1 MQINYSGSLKRML
14 ELKELAEKKN
24 DEQAQF
30 QLAELYIASKNP
42 ALLSEAVELYKKSA
56 KQGFTDAKFA
66 LGRCYEEGIGVRKNY
81 RGAIEWYKA
90 AEISITNDLFKYPDP
105 VGEADRA
112 RLDSLVESGIFD
124 MLMDSID
131 YDDGPTLEMDE
142 CNAELGDADAQN
154 SLGCRY
160 KVGKDVEKDI
170 SKAFYWFHKS
180 AEQGYEAGM
189 LHLAELYE
197 KTKNYKEAAKWYRR
211 YTEMRIQWRNERL
224 GW

>member
-1 MQINYSGSLKRML
+1 MQINYSGPLKRML
-14 ELKELAEKKN
+14 EFKELAEKKN

-42 ALLSEAVELYKKSA
+42 VLLSEAVELYKKSA

-81 RGAIEWYKA
+81 RGAIQWYKA

-131 YDDGPTLEMDE
+131 YDNEPTLETDE

-180 AEQGYEAGM
+180 AEQGCEAGM

>member
-1 MQINYSGSLKRML
+1 MQINYSGPLKRMM

-131 YDDGPTLEMDE
+131 YDNEPTLETDE

-197 KTKNYKEAAKWYRR
+197 KTKNYKEAAKWYRQ
-211 YTEMRIQWRNERL
+211 YAQMRIQWRNERL

>member
-1 MQINYSGSLKRML
+1 MEINNSGPLKRMM

-81 RGAIEWYKA
+81 RGAIQWYKA

-131 YDDGPTLEMDE
+131 YDNEPTLETEE

>member
-1 MQINYSGSLKRML
+1 MEINYSGPLKRMM

-56 KQGFTDAKFA
+56 NQGFTDAKFA

-81 RGAIEWYKA
+81 RGAIQWYKA

-124 MLMDSID
+124 ALMDSID
-131 YDDGPTLEMDE
+131 YDNEPTLETEE

-197 KTKNYKEAAKWYRR
+197 KTKNYKEAAKWYRQ
-211 YTEMRIQWRNERL
+211 YAQMRIQWRNERL

>member
-1 MQINYSGSLKRML
+1 MEINYSGPLKRMM

-81 RGAIEWYKA
+81 RGAIQWYKA

-124 MLMDSID
+124 ALMDSID
-131 YDDGPTLEMDE
+131 YDNEPTLETEE

-211 YTEMRIQWRNERL
+211 YTKMRIQWRNERL

>member
-1 MQINYSGSLKRML
+1 MEINYSGPLKRML
-14 ELKELAEKKN
+14 ELRELAEKKN

-42 ALLSEAVELYKKSA
+42 ARLSEAVELYKRSA

-81 RGAIEWYKA
+81 RGAIQWYKA
-90 AEISITNDLFKYPDP
+90 AKISITNDLFKYPDP

-131 YDDGPTLEMDE
+131 YDNEPTLETEE

>member
-1 MQINYSGSLKRML
+1 MQINYSGPLKRML

-131 YDDGPTLEMDE
+131 YDDGPTLETDE
-142 CNAELGDADAQN
+142 YNAELGDADAQN

>member
-1 MQINYSGSLKRML
+1 MEINYSGPLKRMM

-131 YDDGPTLEMDE
+131 YDNEPTLETDE

-211 YTEMRIQWRNERL
+211 YAQMRIQWRNERL

>member
-1 MQINYSGSLKRML
+1 MEINYSGPLKRMM

-42 ALLSEAVELYKKSA
+42 VLLSEAVELYKKSA

-81 RGAIEWYKA
+81 RGAIQWYKA

>member
-1 MQINYSGSLKRML
+1 MEINYSGPLKRMM

-131 YDDGPTLEMDE
+131 YDNEPTLETDE

-160 KVGKDVEKDI
+160 KVGKDVEIDI

>member
-1 MQINYSGSLKRML
+1 MEINYSGPLKRMM

-42 ALLSEAVELYKKSA
+42 SLLSEAVELYRKSA

-81 RGAIEWYKA
+81 RGAIQWYKA
-90 AEISITNDLFKYPDP
+90 AKISITNDLFKYPDP

-131 YDDGPTLEMDE
+131 YDNEPTLETEE

>member
-1 MQINYSGSLKRML
+1 MEINYSGPLKRMM

-24 DEQAQF
+24 DERAQF

-81 RGAIEWYKA
+81 RGAIQWYKA

-131 YDDGPTLEMDE
+131 YGIEPALEAEE
-142 CNAELGDADAQN
+142 CIAELGDADAQN

-160 KVGKDVEKDI
+160 YYGKGVEKDI
-170 SKAFYWFHKS
+170 PKAIYWLKKA
-180 AEQGYEAGM
+180 AEQGCTAAFSHLGDIYEA
-189 LHLAELYE
+189 L
-197 KTKNYKEAAKWYRR
+197 KDYKEAAKWYRG
-211 YTEMRIQWRNERL
+211 YAEMRIQWRNERL

>member
-1 MQINYSGSLKRML
+1 MEINYSGPLKRML

-81 RGAIEWYKA
+81 RGAIQWYKA
-90 AEISITNDLFKYPDP
+90 AKISITNDLFKYPDP

-131 YDDGPTLEMDE
+131 YGIEPALEAEE

-160 KVGKDVEKDI
+160 EVGKDVEIDI

-211 YTEMRIQWRNERL
+211 YTEKRIQWRNERL

>member
-1 MQINYSGSLKRML
+1 MQINYSGPLKRML

-81 RGAIEWYKA
+81 RGAIQWYKA

-131 YDDGPTLEMDE
+131 YDNEPTLETEE

-197 KTKNYKEAAKWYRR
+197 KTKNYKAAAKWYRR
-211 YTEMRIQWRNERL
+211 YAQMRIQWRNERL

>member
-1 MQINYSGSLKRML
+1 MQINYSGPLKRML

-131 YDDGPTLEMDE
+131 YDNEPTLETDE

>member
-1 MQINYSGSLKRML
+1 MQINYSGPLKRML

-42 ALLSEAVELYKKSA
+42 ALRSEAVELYKKSA

-131 YDDGPTLEMDE
+131 YDNEPTLETEE

>member
-1 MQINYSGSLKRML
+1 MEINYSGPLKRMM

-90 AEISITNDLFKYPDP
+90 AVISITNDLFKYPDP

-112 RLDSLVESGIFD
+112 KLDSLVESGIFD

-131 YDDGPTLEMDE
+131 YDNEPTLETDE
-142 CNAELGDADAQN
+142 YNAELGDADAQN

-211 YTEMRIQWRNERL
+211 YTEKRIQWRNERL

>member
-1 MQINYSGSLKRML
+1 MQINYSGPLKRML

-81 RGAIEWYKA
+81 RGAIQWYKA
-90 AEISITNDLFKYPDP
+90 AKISITNDLFKYPDP

-131 YDDGPTLEMDE
+131 YDNEPTLETDE

>member
-1 MQINYSGSLKRML
+1 MQINYSGPLKRML
-14 ELKELAEKKN
+14 ELRELAEKKN

-42 ALLSEAVELYKKSA
+42 ARLSEAVELYKRSA

-81 RGAIEWYKA
+81 RGAIQWYKA
-90 AEISITNDLFKYPDP
+90 AKISITNDLFKYPDP

-131 YDDGPTLEMDE
+131 YDNEPTLETEE

>member
-1 MQINYSGSLKRML
+1 MQINYSEPLKRML

-56 KQGFTDAKFA
+56 KQGFTDARFA
-66 LGRCYEEGIGVRKNY
+66 LGKCYEEGIGVRKNY

-131 YDDGPTLEMDE
+131 YDNEPTLETDE

>member
-1 MQINYSGSLKRML
+1 MEINYSGPLKRML
-14 ELKELAEKKN
+14 ELRELAEKKN

-42 ALLSEAVELYKKSA
+42 ALLSEAVELYKRSA

-81 RGAIEWYKA
+81 RGAIQWYKA
-90 AEISITNDLFKYPDP
+90 AKISITNDLFKYPDP

-131 YDDGPTLEMDE
+131 YDNEPTLETEE

>member
-1 MQINYSGSLKRML
+1 MEINYSGPLKRMM

-81 RGAIEWYKA
+81 RGAIQWYKA

-124 MLMDSID
+124 ALMDSID
-131 YDDGPTLEMDE
+131 YDNEPTLETDE

-211 YTEMRIQWRNERL
+211 YTEKRIQWRNERL

>member
-1 MQINYSGSLKRML
+1 MQINYSGPLKRML

-81 RGAIEWYKA
+81 RGAIQWYKA

-131 YDDGPTLEMDE
+131 YDDGPTLETDE
-142 CNAELGDADAQN
+142 YNAELGDADAQN